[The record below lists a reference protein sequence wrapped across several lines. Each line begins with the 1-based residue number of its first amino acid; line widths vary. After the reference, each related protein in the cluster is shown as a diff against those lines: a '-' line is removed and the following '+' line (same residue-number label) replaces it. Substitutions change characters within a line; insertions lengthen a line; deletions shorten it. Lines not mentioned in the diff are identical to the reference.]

1 MAKKKTDAMSLA
13 IKNGDSSTLDLFMKS
28 PENIKDFTNWQD
40 KTSSLE
46 LDRARA
52 FEKTPFEVDSDEF
65 PDYDNIEISGDV
77 AIASVPDY
85 SPVVAGN
92 WQNVNVAYRIR
103 TVIDPNNDYNSDMKV
118 DEGRESYSP
127 LFFPIGTIA
136 NQSEMHFDA
145 IQHYRESGLGFG
157 GIVTNQLGI
166 TPRELKYFLRFHD
179 TEEDVK
185 FTLTTPMSTAT
196 NDALNS
202 MNIVEVQQ
210 EFAKTFV
217 ETGMFPKYKRGS
229 VLKCGGE
236 GKVPQE
242 IQGGAINL
250 FGDTSFDQFGRAS
263 LGSGTSFFAVGIT
276 KEQNSDLN
284 RCSGTASKPLFTYS
298 VKGHGQADSRTTVTV
313 YVDQYILQGSV
324 ATKLQHIGA
333 GRVDHFVRR
342 TGNVSSISVS
352 DDTINL
358 GVSTL
363 QNGDL
368 IKITS
373 ALESVAYAGG
383 PAADTDSI
391 HELNGLHYVKKSGS
405 SAGSYEL
412 YSEPNLTNRLVITD
426 SRGVDKINWTLLKSA
441 DNESPTSN
449 WAYSHS
455 DIGLNISG
463 QKFQN
468 DQVLSRVTP
477 YATLLQG
484 GYENRL
490 RLGELEIADS
500 NFRLG
505 HAIAIN
511 SDGVKAI
518 SQPGNDLVALKDMRF
533 YGLPG
538 AMNDY
543 DAPELGSSVDPNN
556 LVTYIDSAG
565 TKPFI
570 EVSETT
576 GAQPRKLEIQVYDV
590 CQTTSETDDDP
601 AEPAPDDPTG
611 TTYGEDESF
620 ETPMSEPVVSTDGDD
635 VDFYNYGDGMDDFE
649 DPDIPDTTSS
659 PDPGVAKSR
668 DAVYEIYFPYVF
680 RPQPLLRTTPGNYRA
695 SKSDRG
701 GESGAFGDG
710 YQAWQYLFNYG
721 CVWVGDEGLVVTAAT
736 QNDYISPHP
745 NLEFTAMDDFYWHK
759 VYAQKKY
766 GNLNDLYAR
775 QLVGFE
781 GLAFGVISIGKGGRS
796 TLGSGLIGGIGGSAT
811 RLEVFDT
818 KIYTREVDSNLWKYP
833 YHGQSYSRVRSQYL
847 ADFNAAERFTDG
859 FGVAIT
865 LSDDNT
871 LYAADQVNHF
881 GTAFSYYTDLMLF
894 DYDFVKPNPAN
905 PEYIG
910 ISDAQSNESNSA
922 VGMGNFGI
930 MPDESIRTKRQF
942 NAPLQFFAER
952 HTKPYKDIVTPHT
965 FSIHIK
971 KILSVNPSDGFSD
984 SLLERSIQLIPYEF
998 NPSPEEHP
1006 LNASEPLTRPKFRG
1020 YGVPS
1025 MVANSNKLMLSN
1037 GDSIKVLNIRH
1048 STVYAMRRA
1057 NHIVGNFTSVLQTQY
1072 KTLEKALKDPRIY
1085 PQGSDLWGAHQYM
1098 FLKSGNPSATIDDI
1112 NYGVYYGD
1120 KYDSRRSPIFKMNP
1134 FFGGLMQGV
1143 PLYHNPLINPPIPP
1157 EGFRFDQLKHFFYVQ
1172 YNYHLFDLDYWHA
1185 TRNDHNSNIRQIH
1198 TPTDLSGLTPLR
1210 DSSGEPVYIGSL
1222 KAGSMRD
1229 VLNQGGSGGLLAL
1242 KNPRSGPIA
1251 TLRHYDFGVSYVPN
1265 VKSEF
1270 RANDNILA
1278 YLDDSPVDEFNMH
1291 ALPARR
1297 LVLYDLSGDRP
1308 EFIQR
1313 ITAAIPGYGQP
1324 NAEATFNL
1332 NESTTEGG
1340 GILDFS
1346 GFDIAGGKIFAS
1358 IKNESY
1364 PAGNFESR
1372 ILPSDRAYA
1381 IFSDTGR
1388 TPLPRSVPLGQFTEP
1403 MFPFFSFVE
1412 DFSEATAYDLNSV
1425 YEYIKNEGTFT
1436 NSATVDINNSH
1447 RTPVIFYSIRNFSKK
1462 GQVLTVPTNISF
1474 DLTVDYNNSTSGALG
1489 GDAVGAVGLADGPRV
1504 LPRIGLYNRDPRL
1517 TIRQAGQVSGSDLV
1531 YGQESSDLA
1540 PLYFG
1545 GVQND
1550 ENLSFLIPSYRFVG
1564 GRYIGAASIES
1575 TNALGENDLNKRNYF
1590 MDHKLLS
1597 SDDNRTFRYND
1608 GTGKALTDT
1617 VDAFGVRIP
1626 TSYQLEFDDVNKETY
1641 NRSFHKSGKVLA
1653 ISLLSWNDEWRAPP
1667 RAANNSAPYDDGV
1680 EAYRKA
1686 YNNVDHNEDNPHSFI
1701 NYATVIANVTY
1712 QEYDLARIR
1721 RFACDG
1727 NWYLLDQPDPDA
1739 IDNALFNAPELVID
1753 DPVAKASGFDKK
1765 IPGTLDLVRAGVGS
1779 ADPHL
1784 NESVGVLLGTES
1796 NSIQVISPQLAF
1808 DLPKPEFLPLM
1819 INSIP
1824 VESGNRDLFTRGHIA
1839 ESGNIDLHI
1848 SGVRLAYNFAPL
1860 HLGEVVDDNKLDLV
1874 MSDVIGFECDGLAL
1888 AMIPPTGTHREATIP
1903 LTFIG
1908 GTGVNE
1914 GLNLSINPTYTS
1926 GAFDLYVQGGLSSG
1940 NIDVAFSGVHGIS
1953 NSMPCVE
1960 GQLFVGGMTG
1970 NGTGAMPLH
1979 INRFDASG
1987 DMPLFMEPGNASGLM
2002 PLTINTEPISSTGT
2016 LFFRGHESVTTDTS
2030 LFIGR
2035 QVAAKDADLF
2045 VSGPVTFEGDPI
2057 TLHAS
2062 GSVIPSI
2069 NSIANNYSHSCE
2081 LLRTENRFDFS
2092 NNSETVIPETKSNS
2106 ISRNKHVPI
2115 SNFRYGYYAPSKVG
2129 KTLTNYRNDAI
2140 NTFYDRELSRD
2151 AIGSNDN
2158 YLAVATNVSALSN
2171 IKALQVFQYSDEDS
2185 LSLKFEYNKV
2195 YEDLSDLGLLGEGDT
2210 SLLLRYKSVAISENN
2225 RIAISARISTPNG
2238 LRDLVAILQP
2248 ATLTKTRYGTPTFDL
2263 CAIEPS
2269 FTVPVTVEDIDGWVM
2284 TDAVLSDLIDQES
2297 SVSKSNNYLGNTI
2310 QWKDEDLYYDKQST
2324 DSGDVYKLKLSD
2336 AYDIETKV
2344 FSFRTLSDGVRYK
2357 ENRFNLADGIKVGFG
2372 AKFKID
2378 GDYAAVSAP
2387 LLDPYVVNTDLSVIH
2402 GNAPEGAVYIYK
2414 YDGSSWSHIE
2424 SLYAGGYVSSNI
2436 SGTTSCGYNY
2446 KLFGYGLDLNAESG
2460 YVAVSEPGTN
2470 TIYKFAIHEND
2481 TASLIANYTDSTSS
2495 RFGSSVNIC
2504 SNSIL
2509 TNDIQ
2514 FIKDP
2519 VYDYSFEFTPTENVA
2534 EVAQYNSESARTISV
2549 SSQFT
2554 FVKIVRPFGVPKLLA
2569 GRTFKVR
2576 FAGRPELTVE
2586 KISILDIR
2594 HNSGNLFISAPTLSS
2609 GDQDLLYHRPFESG
2623 TNTMGLQFASIGV
2636 NSGIPLH
2643 VHVPNPASGDFPLH
2657 LRQAEKFETTLFL
2670 GATFTDTTL
2679 ASTLNIAGPSATT
2692 FESDAFVGGTE
2703 FSTNDKNLYVFG
2715 GEAAQRGADMF
2726 VQQRDAV
2733 SSSEAIPLAV
2743 YLGAPTGVGPQGGA
2757 QLATTTFSV
2766 EGGIYSPSDKLST
2779 LVIKT
2784 DSFGIASGI
2793 APLAI
2798 SVDSATGVLD
2808 SAADISIS
2816 GAGTSTTV
2824 GARRD
2829 NANND
2834 LIIAAT
2840 APANS
2845 GVNLVVYRKGI
2856 GGGEELDAN
2865 TNLIVYNLTESSN
2878 VDLAVSGANITVAD
2892 MNIAISGV
2900 VGLGTGIMPTFVR
2913 GYQD

>member
-46 LDRARA
+46 LDRVRA
-52 FEKTPFEVDSDEF
+52 FEKTPFELNSDDF
-65 PDYDNIEISGDV
+65 PEYDNIEISGDV
-77 AIASVPDY
+77 AIASLPDFDSTLLGY
-85 SPVVAGN
+85 TESIRGLH
-92 WQNVNVAYRIR
+92 RIR
-103 TVIDPNNDYNSDMKV
+103 TVRDPILSYHDDMPNDKTHYGN
-118 DEGRESYSP
+118 
-127 LFFPIGTIA
+127 LFFPISTIA
-136 NQSEMHFDA
+136 GDSEIHFETITAADA
-145 IQHYRESGLGFG
+145 DSYFSAREKGAETDP
-157 GIVTNQLGI
+157 ICD
-166 TPRELKYFLRFHD
+166 PRELKFLFQVERND
-179 TEEDVK
+179 GVKITRSTMGSEVNGVDVNTMGTIEILDAFASTILEK
-185 FTLTTPMSTAT
+185 GVNPRYVRGGVLQCTAT
-196 NDALNS
+196 GIS
-202 MNIVEVQQ
+202 G
-210 EFAKTFV
+210 
-217 ETGMFPKYKRGS
+217 ET
-229 VLKCGGE
+229 
-236 GKVPQE
+236 GKVPADIADGAITVFGNTRFQSPLPPGNAYFGIAVSLDDHKNFDYTE
-242 IQGGAINL
+242 TKVIEYVETSSSGKSTNVKIFVDRIQGLNTAIGL
-250 FGDTSFDQFGRAS
+250 
-263 LGSGTSFFAVGIT
+263 IT
-276 KEQNSDLN
+276 
-284 RCSGTASKPLFTYS
+284 
-298 VKGHGQADSRTTVTV
+298 
-313 YVDQYILQGSV
+313 
-324 ATKLQHIGA
+324 TKLVNKGA

-342 TGNVSSISVS
+342 SGNVSSISVS
-352 DDTINL
+352 DDT
-358 GVSTL
+358 VTL
-363 QNGDL
+363 DTTELQDGDL

-405 SAGSYEL
+405 SYEL

-426 SRGVDKINWTLLKSA
+426 SRGVDKINWTLLKSV

-455 DIGLNISG
+455 DVGINVVGAKVSNAE
-463 QKFQN
+463 
-468 DQVLSRVTP
+468 VLTANMSYQEVFIDRRSSSST
-477 YATLLQG
+477 
-484 GYENRL
+484 
-490 RLGELEIADS
+490 GELEVKDS

-505 HAIAIN
+505 HAIDIN
-511 SDGVKAI
+511 SNGVKAI
-518 SQPGNDLVALKDMRF
+518 SQPANDLRVLADMKFFAKDF
-533 YGLPG
+533 FIH
-538 AMNDY
+538 DY
-543 DAPELGSSVDPNN
+543 VDPELGSS
-556 LVTYIDSAG
+556 IDAG
-565 TKPFI
+565 KVRNDYEDQFLEQRHGSGPLEMKELRITI
-570 EVSETT
+570 SE
-576 GAQPRKLEIQVYDV
+576 LCV
-590 CQTTSETDDDP
+590 TTSEETDDP

-611 TTYGEDESF
+611 ITYGEDETF
-620 ETPMSEPVVSTDGDD
+620 ETPTSEPVVSTDGDD
-635 VDFYNYGDGMDDFE
+635 VDFYNYGNGMDDFE
-649 DPDIPDTTSS
+649 DPDIPDTSSTTS
-659 PDPGVAKSR
+659 DEVKSR
-668 DAVYEIYFPYVF
+668 DAQF
-680 RPQPLLRTTPGNYRA
+680 RFFHAYRLLTGILN
-695 SKSDRG
+695 K
-701 GESGAFGDG
+701 
-710 YQAWQYLFNYG
+710 G
-721 CVWVGDEGLVVTAAT
+721 CVFVGDDGLVVTADT
-736 QNDYISPHP
+736 QNDHISSLPG
-745 NLEFTAMDDFYWHK
+745 AGQAVGIDDIYWHK
-759 VYAQKKY
+759 LYAQKKY
-766 GNLNDLYAR
+766 GNLSNIYIPDS
-775 QLVGFE
+775 QGF
-781 GLAFGVISIGKGGRS
+781 AFGKVRF
-796 TLGSGLIGGIGGSAT
+796 GIG
-811 RLEVFDT
+811 RVNVDIFDT
-818 KIYTREVDSNLWKYP
+818 KIYKQEVDSNIWKLP
-833 YHGQSYSRVRSQYL
+833 YNPQSASRVRSHYL
-847 ADFNAAERFTDG
+847 ADFNRAEKFTDG

-865 LSDDNT
+865 LDDDNN
-871 LYAADQVNHF
+871 LYVADQVNHF
-881 GTAFSYYTDLMLF
+881 STAFSFFSDLLLF
-894 DYDFVKPNPAN
+894 DYDFLEPNPSN

-910 ISDAQSNESNSA
+910 YSDAQGQSREEPGGSQE
-922 VGMGNFGI
+922 FGI
-930 MPDESIRTKRQF
+930 MPSERIRTKRQE
-942 NAPLQFFAER
+942 NVILQEFADR
-952 HTKPYKDIVTPHT
+952 HTRPYKEIVNVDT
-965 FSIHIK
+965 FSLHIK
-971 KILSVNPSDGFSD
+971 KILDTDPTNKDEDALVARSMQAIPYKIVPRFEIFYSRFDSPPGSPFLTVPTGVPEKANQYVRPTFRDFDVPSIKADSGKLMINDGNNIKVISFTNTSEFGMKTSRYITTDGFNGF
-984 SLLERSIQLIPYEF
+984 LE
-998 NPSPEEHP
+998 
-1006 LNASEPLTRPKFRG
+1006 
-1020 YGVPS
+1020 
-1025 MVANSNKLMLSN
+1025 
-1037 GDSIKVLNIRH
+1037 D
-1048 STVYAMRRA
+1048 
-1057 NHIVGNFTSVLQTQY
+1057 QY
-1072 KTLEKALKDPRIY
+1072 KTTKKALKDPRIY
-1085 PQGSDLWGAHQYM
+1085 PHGADLWGGHQYM
-1098 FLKSGNPSATIDDI
+1098 YQRFGALGWSIDSSTP
-1112 NYGVYYGD
+1112 VYSGD
-1120 KYDSRRSPIFKMNP
+1120 KYDPNTSALFKLSP
-1134 FFGGLMQGV
+1134 FFGGLAQGKH
-1143 PLYHNPLINPPIPP
+1143 LYKNPARRTR
-1157 EGFRFDQLKHFFYVQ
+1157 EGFVLGDESEWDCLKFLVFLEYKTNSAYGRRSNLQEIQVPTALDGSTPLVGFNGDPVRFEDKNFLRF
-1172 YNYHLFDLDYWHA
+1172 NG
-1185 TRNDHNSNIRQIH
+1185 SNII
-1198 TPTDLSGLTPLR
+1198 
-1210 DSSGEPVYIGSL
+1210 I
-1222 KAGSMRD
+1222 
-1229 VLNQGGSGGLLAL
+1229 
-1242 KNPRSGPIA
+1242 
-1251 TLRHYDFGVSYVPN
+1251 RHENFTTYYVPN
-1265 VKSEF
+1265 AVSEF
-1270 RANDNILA
+1270 RAKDGILV
-1278 YLDDSPVDEFNMH
+1278 YLDTSPIDEFGDH
-1291 ALPARR
+1291 ALEAKR

-1313 ITAAIPGYGQP
+1313 ITAAIPGYGSP

-1340 GILDFS
+1340 GILDFC

-1358 IKNESY
+1358 IKNERY
-1364 PAGNFESR
+1364 PAGNFENR
-1372 ILPSDRAYA
+1372 RLPNDRAYA

-1388 TPLPRSVPLGQFTEP
+1388 TPLPRAVPLGRFTEP
-1403 MFPFFSFVE
+1403 LFPFFSFVE
-1412 DFSEATAYDLNSV
+1412 DFSQDTAYNLNNV
-1425 YEYIKNEGTFT
+1425 YEYIKNEGTFN
-1436 NSATVDINNSH
+1436 NSATIDINNSH
-1447 RTPVIFYSIRNFSKK
+1447 RTPVIFYSMRNFSKK
-1462 GQVLTVPTNISF
+1462 GQVLTIPIDISF
-1474 DLTVDYNNSTSGALG
+1474 DVTVDYNSTLLG
-1489 GDAVGAVGLADGPRV
+1489 NLEGDAVGAVGIADGPRV
-1504 LPRIGLYNRDPRL
+1504 LPTIGLYNRDPRL

-1545 GVQND
+1545 GVQNY
-1550 ENLSFLIPSYRFVG
+1550 ENMAFLSPSYRFVG
-1564 GRYIGAASIES
+1564 GRYIGTVSLS
-1575 TNALGENDLNKRNYF
+1575 PTNYLGESVLNERNYF

-1597 SDDNRTFRYND
+1597 SEDNRTFRHND

-1617 VDAFGVRIP
+1617 VDDFGVRIP
-1626 TSYQLEFDDVNKETY
+1626 TNYQLEFDDVNKETY
-1641 NRSFHKSGKVLA
+1641 SRSFHKSGKVLA
-1653 ISLLSWNDEWRAPP
+1653 ISLLSWNDEWRARP
-1667 RAANNSAPYDDGV
+1667 RRFDNSSPYDDGV

-1712 QEYDLARIR
+1712 QEYDLGRIR

-1753 DPVAKASGFDKK
+1753 NPQYNPEKLSSRISEK
-1765 IPGTLDLVRAGVGS
+1765 IPGTLDLVRAGVGNV
-1779 ADPHL
+1779 DPHL

-1796 NSIQVISPQLAF
+1796 SSIQVISPQLAF
-1808 DLPKPEFLPLM
+1808 DLPKPEFLSLM
-1819 INSIP
+1819 VNSIP
-1824 VESGNRDLFTRGHIA
+1824 IESGNRDLFTRGHIA
-1839 ESGNIDLHI
+1839 ESGNVDLHI

-1860 HLGEVVDDNKLDLV
+1860 HLGEVVDDNRLDLV

-1888 AMIPPTGTHREATIP
+1888 SMIPPTGTHREATIP

-1926 GAFDLYVQGGLSSG
+1926 GSFDFYVQGGLSSG

-2016 LFFRGHESVTTDTS
+2016 LFFRGHENATTDTS

-2035 QVAAKDADLF
+2035 QVDAKDADLF
-2045 VSGPVTFEGDPI
+2045 VSGPITFEGDPI

-2062 GSVIPSI
+2062 GAVIPSA

-2129 KTLTNYRNDAI
+2129 QTLTNYRSDAI

-2151 AIGSNDN
+2151 AIGSNDS
-2158 YLAVATNVSALSN
+2158 YLAIATNVSALSN
-2171 IKALQVFQYSDEDS
+2171 IKALQVFEYSDEDS
-2185 LSLKFEYNKV
+2185 LSLKFEYDKI
-2195 YEDLSDLGLLGEGDT
+2195 YEDLAELDLLEVGD
-2210 SLLLRYKSVAISENN
+2210 SSMLVRYKSVAISQNN

-2238 LRDLVAILQP
+2238 LRDMVGILQP
-2248 ATLTKTRYGTPTFDL
+2248 ATLTRTRYGTPTYDL

-2269 FTVPVTVEDIDGWVM
+2269 FTTPVTIENIDGWVM
-2284 TDAVLSDLIDQES
+2284 TDAILGDFIDQDS
-2297 SVSKSNNYLGNTI
+2297 TVLKSNNYLGNTI
-2310 QWKDEDLYYDKQST
+2310 QWDGEDLYYDEQSINFG
-2324 DSGDVYKLKLSD
+2324 SVCKLELSD
-2336 AYDIETKV
+2336 GYYTENKV
-2344 FSFRTLSDGVRYK
+2344 FSFKTLSDGVRYK

-2576 FAGRPELTVE
+2576 FAGRPELTIE

-2594 HNSGNLFISAPTLSS
+2594 HNSGNLFISAPILSS

-2679 ASTLNIAGPSATT
+2679 ASTLNIAGPSTTT
-2692 FESDAFVGGTE
+2692 FESDAFVAGTE
-2703 FSTNDKNLYVFG
+2703 FSTNDRNLYVFG

-2726 VQQRDAV
+2726 VQQKDAV
-2733 SSSEAIPLAV
+2733 SLSEAIPLAV

-2757 QLATTTFSV
+2757 QLATTTLSV
-2766 EGGIYSPSDKLST
+2766 EGGIYAPSDKLST

-2900 VGLGTGIMPTFVR
+2900 VGLGTGVMPTFVR